1 MPSARISSGAGTG
14 KGRNMP
20 SEAIQMQQVG
30 EALAEQPAHPRSSYL
45 GRVLSRTWALVTLA
59 GSRSHDGKQ
68 PDGLEAFDMLGGW
81 KSPDTRRRNVTLP
94 VDFASNDM
102 LATENPADQERP
114 A

>member
-1 MPSARISSGAGTG
+1 
-14 KGRNMP
+14 
-20 SEAIQMQQVG
+20 
-30 EALAEQPAHPRSSYL
+30 
-45 GRVLSRTWALVTLA
+45 
-59 GSRSHDGKQ
+59 
-68 PDGLEAFDMLGGW
+68 MLGGW